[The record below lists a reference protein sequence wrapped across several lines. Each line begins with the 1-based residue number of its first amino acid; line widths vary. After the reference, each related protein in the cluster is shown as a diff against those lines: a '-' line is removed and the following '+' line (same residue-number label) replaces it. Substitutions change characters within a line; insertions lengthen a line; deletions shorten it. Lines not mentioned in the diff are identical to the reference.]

1 MPKAL
6 LTTWMNN
13 QLIIHGCIICFSRFI
28 IQLEMWVLS
37 GLKSAEVHEAMT
49 ELSGSKHTSEQ
60 HVEQGTSRKSEE
72 ILLIL
77 WRLFSGY
84 KLSTRSC

>member
-1 MPKAL
+1 
-6 LTTWMNN
+6 
-13 QLIIHGCIICFSRFI
+13 
-28 IQLEMWVLS
+28 MWVLS

-77 WRLFSGY
+77 
-84 KLSTRSC
+84 